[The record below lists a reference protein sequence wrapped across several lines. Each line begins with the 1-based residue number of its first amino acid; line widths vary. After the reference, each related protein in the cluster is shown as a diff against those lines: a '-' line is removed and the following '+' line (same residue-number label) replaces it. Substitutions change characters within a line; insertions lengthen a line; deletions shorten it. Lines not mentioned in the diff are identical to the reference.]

1 LESIIKNPGDL
12 ILGLLL
18 ALVFAADILTTQI
31 CLSNGLGYEAN
42 PIMRGVVENPFT
54 LIAVKGFALILVMY
68 IVNKY
73 SKKWIGY
80 LGMSVVIGV
89 TLGAVINN
97 MGVIL

>member
-1 LESIIKNPGDL
+1 MKYISNPGDF
-12 ILGLLL
+12 ILGLII
-18 ALVFAADILTTQI
+18 AAVFVADICTTQI

-42 PIMRGVVENPFT
+42 PIMRGAVENLFT

-97 MGVIL
+97 VGVIL

>member
-1 LESIIKNPGDL
+1 
-12 ILGLLL
+12 
-18 ALVFAADILTTQI
+18 
-31 CLSNGLGYEAN
+31 
-42 PIMRGVVENPFT
+42 
-54 LIAVKGFALILVMY
+54 MY

-97 MGVIL
+97 VGVIL